1 MRWLEPQTIGSG
13 ACWMIGIRAPR
24 PGALRLY
31 MAAAGGV
38 ATAPGIIDVHAIA
51 LGLHTNIVFLP
62 KKYFYG

>member
-1 MRWLEPQTIGSG
+1 
-13 ACWMIGIRAPR
+13 MIGIRAPR

-38 ATAPGIIDVHAIA
+38 ATAPGIIDVQAIA

>member
-1 MRWLEPQTIGSG
+1 
-13 ACWMIGIRAPR
+13 MIGIRAPR

-38 ATAPGIIDVHAIA
+38 ATAPGIVDVQAIA

-62 KKYFYG
+62 KHRKNCECCPGHYLSTSVC

>member
-1 MRWLEPQTIGSG
+1 
-13 ACWMIGIRAPR
+13 MIGIRAPR

-38 ATAPGIIDVHAIA
+38 ATAPGIIDVQAIA

-62 KKYFYG
+62 KKYFYGWQNLVSHA

>member
-1 MRWLEPQTIGSG
+1 
-13 ACWMIGIRAPR
+13 MIGIRPPR

-38 ATAPGIIDVHAIA
+38 ATAPGIIDVQAIA

-62 KKYFYG
+62 KKYFYGWQNLVSHA